1 MNSTSNSQ
9 REILTVSDLNRRA
22 RSLLESEFRQVWVE
36 GEISNLVKAGSGHWY
51 FTLKDDKAQV
61 RCAMFANRNR
71 SLRIAVK
78 NGMHV
83 IVRAKASLYEG
94 RGDYQL
100 IAENMID
107 AGEGKLQRQF
117 EELKLKLGNEGLFDE
132 THKQPT
138 PTLPTH
144 IGVVT
149 SPSGAAI
156 HDILTVLKRRF
167 PGIPVSVI
175 PALVQGKEA
184 ASEIVAGIKLANQ
197 TLLTSNPIDAL
208 IVGRGGGS
216 LEDLWPFNE
225 EAVARAIYASD
236 IPVISAV
243 GHEIDFTIADFVADI
258 RAPTPSAAAE
268 LLSPDQQQWQVVL
281 FKASAALTE
290 NMQRRLLQ
298 EKQQL
303 EHISKRLRHP
313 GQQLQEQAQ
322 RLDDM
327 ESRLKTA
334 VTNRL
339 KLQRAQLATQTAKME
354 NCQPGHQIARLNMSN
369 QQLSQRLQRAMQ
381 QQLCG
386 LQQRLKNNGL
396 ALHTLS
402 PLQTLGRGYAIIKD
416 QQQRIVCSSTQL
428 QIGDKISAQLGQGK
442 IQCAIEAIEDNN
454 DGI

>member
-1 MNSTSNSQ
+1 MNNTSNSQ

-61 RCAMFANRNR
+61 RCAMFSNRNR

-132 THKQPT
+132 TQKQPI

-156 HDILTVLKRRF
+156 RDILTVLKRRF
-167 PGIPVSVI
+167 PGIPVSLI

-184 ASEIVAGIKLANQ
+184 AGEIVAGIKLANK
-197 TLLTSNPIDAL
+197 TFTSDNPIDAL

-236 IPVISAV
+236 IPIISAV
-243 GHEIDFTIADFVADI
+243 GHEIDFTIADFVADV

-268 LLSPDQQQWQVVL
+268 LLSPDQQQWQAAL
-281 FKASAALTE
+281 FKAGSALTE
-290 NMQRRLLQ
+290 SLQRRLLQ
-298 EKQQL
+298 AKQQL
-303 EHISKRLRHP
+303 VHISKRLRHP

-327 ESRLKTA
+327 ESRLKIA
-334 VTNRL
+334 VENRL

-381 QQLCG
+381 QQLG
-386 LQQRLKNNGL
+386 GFQQRLKSNGL

-416 QQQRIVCSSTQL
+416 RQQRIVRSSKQL
-428 QIGDKISAQLGQGK
+428 KKGDKISAQLGQGR
-442 IQCAIEAIEDNN
+442 IQCAIETIEENN